1 MADGLQMG
9 NLSLS
14 ESQHAPQGNAPGQGR
29 AAYIPPHLRGRGGPA
44 PGPAADGPTPGGSFD
59 GPRYSVQIIVCFLFL
74 ANFKLIF

>member
-9 NLSLS
+9 NLSLN

-44 PGPAADGPTPGGSFD
+44 PGPGPAADGPTPGGSFD
-59 GPRYSVQIIVCFLFL
+59 GPRYSIQNSHFGVSR
-74 ANFKLIF
+74 LIPN